1 MSANPHANGGA
12 LLQDLALPDFRDY
25 ASGVDALVFTAGT
38 GEHSSRIRADVCR
51 QLAFLGVALDADANA
66 AAASRED
73 VMIAR
78 GIRHAENPQPVPGAR

>member
-1 MSANPHANGGA
+1 MRSCSQPVWASIRPGSAPTSA
-12 LLQDLALPDFRDY
+12 
-25 ASGVDALVFTAGT
+25 
-38 GEHSSRIRADVCR
+38 R